1 VTFQQRL
8 RSLLADSPLP
18 LSSLCFEIT
27 ETAAIS
33 STAAASRLLDELR
46 AQGCSIAI
54 DDFGVGMQSFE
65 RLKELPL
72 DVIKIDG
79 SFIRNVAQRG
89 KDYALVQASV
99 AVAKAFGAKTVA
111 EFVEDEDTVAC
122 LRELDVDWIQGYLIG
137 KPRPLS
143 EALAEVVGTVP

>member
-1 VTFQQRL
+1 
-8 RSLLADSPLP
+8 
-18 LSSLCFEIT
+18 
-27 ETAAIS
+27 
-33 STAAASRLLDELR
+33 LR